1 MKEYRCSHLSLLKA
15 FFRSQLNVK
24 VGFIGAGKMAEAIIA
39 SFLNTRKLEA
49 HSIFASD
56 VSAERRRALKQQYG
70 INVYSSNKVIPGM
83 AEIVFL
89 CVKPQNMSDV
99 LAEIAENVTGKHL
112 IISIAAGRKI
122 AAIQAALPQARI
134 VRVMPNLPCMV
145 AEGMSAYCV
154 APTAT
159 ADDKKTTASLLS
171 CFGKVLELSEE
182 KLDAVTA
189 VSGSGPAFFAYL
201 MDKIAEAGV
210 KEGLTRADALL
221 LAEQTMMGTAKLLM
235 ENKTDPQELIKSVAS
250 AKGTTAAGLAVLE
263 KSAVGAIL
271 QKTITAAAQRSR
283 ELSS

>member
-1 MKEYRCSHLSLLKA
+1 
-15 FFRSQLNVK
+15 VK
-24 VGFIGAGKMAEAIIA
+24 VGFIGAGKMAEAMIT
-39 SFLNTRKLEA
+39 SFLNRKRLEA

-56 VSAERRRALKQQYG
+56 VSADRRRSLKQRYG

-83 AEIVFL
+83 AGVVFL
-89 CVKPQNMSDV
+89 SVKPQNMNDV
-99 LAEIAENVTGKHL
+99 LAEIATSITGKHL

-122 AAIQAALPQARI
+122 AAIQSALPQARI
-134 VRVMPNLPCMV
+134 IRVMPNLPCMV
-145 AEGMSAYCV
+145 AEGMSVYC
-154 APTAT
+154 AASSAT
-159 ADDKKTTASLLS
+159 ADDRKTAATLLS
-171 CFGKVLELSEE
+171 CFGKVLELSED

-189 VSGSGPAFFAYL
+189 VSGSGPAFFTYL

-210 KEGLTRADALL
+210 REGLTRADALL

-263 KSAVGAIL
+263 KSTVGAIL
-271 QKTITAAAQRSR
+271 QRTIAAAAQRSR